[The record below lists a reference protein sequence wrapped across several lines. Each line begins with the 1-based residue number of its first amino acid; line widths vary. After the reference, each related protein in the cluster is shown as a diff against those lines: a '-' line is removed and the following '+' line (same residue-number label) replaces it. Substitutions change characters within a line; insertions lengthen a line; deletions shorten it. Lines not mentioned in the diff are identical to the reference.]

1 MGREVENEETE
12 EGEKRNEVN
21 VGLRHGG
28 FGLELF
34 QLLLFFLLLLAFL
47 SKR

>member
-21 VGLRHGG
+21 VGVRRGG
-28 FGLELF
+28 FGIELLELA
-34 QLLLFFLLLLAFL
+34 FFLSVESSLW
-47 SKR
+47 